1 MPMPHKGDRRYI
13 PTRLPVEDADKLK
26 ALADATGDNR
36 GDLIARAVHDFLQ
49 TIDLDRIASQEKLPM
64 AEAS

>member
-13 PTRLPVEDADKLK
+13 PTRLPIADADKLK

-36 GDLIARAVHDFLQ
+36 GDLIARAVHVFLQ
-49 TIDLDRIASQEKLPM
+49 TIDLDKITCQETLPM
-64 AEAS
+64 TKAG